1 MYETIFLD
9 LFPLWAVFA
18 GSALLTVIA
27 TKIGLILGKRRRARM
42 PPTETLALGSAV
54 GATMG
59 LLAFILAFTF
69 SMGADRLDAKRA
81 LALDQAN
88 AIGTALL
95 RTALLPEPQ
104 RGQARRLMYEYLDR
118 VLSLTQMKQEY
129 GKFSNK
135 GNFAEAVLA
144 EVRKVKQIESE
155 LWQAA
160 AAATHISPT
169 PGTALFASAI
179 NEVIDLHQ
187 TRITTTFQ
195 QRMFPTFWVILF
207 SLAVM
212 AIGLAGYDTGVSGSQ
227 QSLAQWVV
235 AVAFAAVIFL
245 VVALDR
251 PQSSVIVDLP
261 LSELKAELEADGV

>member
-1 MYETIFLD
+1 MYETTFLD

-27 TKIGLILGKRRRARM
+27 TEAGLILGKRRRARM
-42 PPTETLALGSAV
+42 PQTETLNLGSAV

-69 SMGADRLDAKRA
+69 SMGADRLDAKRT

-95 RTALLPEPQ
+95 RTELLPEPQ
-104 RGQARRLMYEYLDR
+104 RGQARRLMYKYLDQM
-118 VLSLTQMKQEY
+118 LSLAQMKQEY
-129 GKFSNK
+129 GRFSNR
-135 GNFAEAVLA
+135 GDFAETVLA
-144 EVRKVKQIESE
+144 EIKKVKQTETE

-160 AAATHISPT
+160 AAATSISPS

-179 NEVIDLHQ
+179 NEAIDLLQ
-187 TRITTTFQ
+187 TRITTSFQ
-195 QRMFPTFWVILF
+195 QRMLPIFWVILF

-212 AIGLAGYDTGVSGSQ
+212 AIGLTGYDLGVSGSQ
-227 QSLAQWVV
+227 RSLAQWVV

-245 VVALDR
+245 VVAFDR
-251 PQSSVIVDLP
+251 PQTSVITDLP
-261 LSELKAELEADGV
+261 LMELKAELGEGGA